1 MSEFDNQNAGMFN
14 DIHKN
19 HRRSRT
25 TKTIG
30 YIVTVEQAHRLAHI
44 REAQSRQGDPLSL
57 VLLAAQLFVLVT
69 TTVVALA

>member
-1 MSEFDNQNAGMFN
+1 MSEFDNQSAGIFN

-19 HRRSRT
+19 HMRSRT

-44 REAQSRQGDPLSL
+44 MEAQSRQGDPISL
-57 VLLAAQLFVLVT
+57 ALLTVQLFVLVAV
-69 TTVVALA
+69 TVVALA